1 MVGNYMKKVILD
13 EKNGQIAKDR
23 PFEKKKEKE
32 NKRKEKLFHCF
43 LKVLC

>member
-23 PFEKKKEKE
+23 PFEKKEG
-32 NKRKEKLFHCF
+32 KRE
-43 LKVLC
+43 

>member
-32 NKRKEKLFHCF
+32 KKRKEKLFHCF